1 MVCCLGNRVY
11 LSSNKGSMR
20 MINLYMRSKIRAHIV
35 HLLIQLNKFDPNPP
49 EIILYIYIYIKLFLT
64 KCASSFIF
72 CFSKFYVYSWKRR
85 AISFITKMALLSLM
99 YLGRWRTVTH
109 CWYQWTTD
117 DHFIYQSFSNSDKG
131 WYRPAGAGESYFAR
145 RENFFYR
152 AVGTWGGVIL
162 TIQTFFRPSF
172 KNLKSKL
179 AWTVYTNNMKLKQK
193 RDRTNDYS

>member
-1 MVCCLGNRVY
+1 MFDLY
-11 LSSNKGSMR
+11 LEKVQGVKWYVVWETGFIFQATREAWGWSSSL
-20 MINLYMRSKIRAHIV
+20 NLYMRSKIRAHIV

-72 CFSKFYVYSWKRR
+72 CFSKFYVYLWKRR

-117 DHFIYQSFSNSDKG
+117 DHFIYQSFSNSGKG
-131 WYRPAGAGESYFAR
+131 WEVGITPLGQASHILLEGRIFLQDSGNLR
-145 RENFFYR
+145 RSDFDHSNLF
-152 AVGTWGGVIL
+152 
-162 TIQTFFRPSF
+162 QTFI
-172 KNLKSKL
+172 
-179 AWTVYTNNMKLKQK
+179 
-193 RDRTNDYS
+193 